1 MSKIAVISDAHL
13 FQTFVEKYDSVK
25 DLEKVIEEIKTRVN
39 PDMLFLAG
47 DMFDYKK
54 TETIYLRHYEGESY
68 MIKIR
73 EIMEK
78 FGKPVY
84 AIKGN
89 HDKEEILKGLEQT
102 VENFHYVK
110 NDAKNLGDFSVCFMD
125 SFYETGGY
133 GDNAVQG
140 IESYLKQMIAKMKKW
155 NNTSV
160 LLCHETFAP
169 YENAI
174 PTSLVEIMKKN
185 FDLVLNGHM
194 HFWSP
199 TTYNSKCIIC
209 LPSLLPSKIV
219 KGKYSM
225 EQYVWSAE
233 ISEFGRK
240 ELDSPFAYVVLDTES
255 KKVEIHKFTPS
266 NKIAQIT
273 LEVTGLSLEE
283 TRKRLRI
290 ILSEIDK
297 RNDRNDLILLPELRG
312 EISFSPLY
320 LEDIKEDFPALH
332 IESIRHQETVLKT
345 SLESKVVP
353 APTLTIEQLY
363 EKMRSEMPKMV
374 EQIKAKGIE
383 MDEKTLST
391 LLKVFLDE
399 ELILK
404 SSSTPQIKA
413 RLRTVIEPTIEA
425 IITSYKQRKPSNFE
439 DNLGNLLKMVR

>member
-13 FQTFVEKYDSVK
+13 FQTFVENYDSIK
-25 DLEKVIEEIKTRVN
+25 DLEKVIEEIKTKVN

-73 EIMEK
+73 EIIEK

-84 AIKGN
+84 AIRGN

-110 NDAKNLGDFSVCFMD
+110 NDAKNLDDFSVCCMD

-133 GDNAVQG
+133 GVSTVG
-140 IESYLKQMIAKMKKW
+140 EIESYLEQMVAKMKKW
-155 NNTSV
+155 NKISV

-174 PTSLVEIMKKN
+174 PNSLVEIMKKN

-194 HFWSP
+194 HFWNP
-199 TTYNSKCIIC
+199 TTYNSKRIIC

-219 KGKYSM
+219 KGKYSA
-225 EQYVWSAE
+225 EQYEWSAKN
-233 ISEFGRK
+233 SEFERK
-240 ELDSPFAYVVLDTES
+240 DFDSPFGYIVLDTES
-255 KKVEIHKFTPS
+255 KKVEIHKFIPS
-266 NKIAQIT
+266 KKIVQIT
-273 LEVTGLSLEE
+273 LEVTSLSLEE

-290 ILSEIDK
+290 VLTEINK
-297 RNDRNDLILLPELRG
+297 RNNKDDLILLPELRG

-320 LEDIKEDFPALH
+320 LENMKEDFPGLH
-332 IESIRHQETVLKT
+332 IESIRHQETILKT

-363 EKMRSEMPKMV
+363 EKMGSEMPKMI

-425 IITSYKQRKPSNFE
+425 ITTSYKQRRPSNFE